1 MGDSHRTY
9 EIRCPIYGFIQIN
22 DWEREIINH
31 PCFQRLRRIRQLG
44 WTDYVYPCAMHTR
57 FEHSLGVMHIAAML
71 YERIAQNSREILK
84 TTLGY
89 NDDGLKRDR
98 TLVRLTALL
107 HDIGHAPFSHAS
119 EELFPL
125 KSEDAD
131 GKRYKHEDYS
141 AQIVRQHFQD
151 IITHH
156 PLNRNYGFEAE
167 HIARLL
173 ENSAEAGNALFWRSL
188 VVGQMDADRMDYL
201 LRDSL
206 HAGVDYGKFD
216 WRRLLNTVEVVPD
229 EEGDIPPAWESMK
242 TAFTL
247 LKGCSWHDIS
257 CLPKSIFIRLAW
269 PTTVIFNTL

>member
-1 MGDSHRTY
+1 MPDLWFYSNKRLGTGNHQPSVLSTTSTDS
-9 EIRCPIYGFIQIN
+9 
-22 DWEREIINH
+22 
-31 PCFQRLRRIRQLG
+31 
-44 WTDYVYPCAMHTR
+44 TDYVYPGAMHTR

-167 HIARLL
+167 
-173 ENSAEAGNALFWRSL
+173 NTSPVCWRTAPKPAMPCS
-188 VVGQMDADRMDYL
+188 G
-201 LRDSL
+201 
-206 HAGVDYGKFD
+206 
-216 WRRLLNTVEVVPD
+216 EVWLSVRWVRI
-229 EEGDIPPAWESMK
+229 EWII
-242 TAFTL
+242 
-247 LKGCSWHDIS
+247 C
-257 CLPKSIFIRLAW
+257 
-269 PTTVIFNTL
+269 